1 MMPATAT
8 VGTDSPDR
16 PHKIDLYWEDLKV
29 GHRAVS
35 PGRTVTEADLT
46 NFAGLSGDY
55 NQLHVDVEYAK
66 SKGFGGRRVV
76 HGLLG
81 QAIGSGLYTR
91 TWLGTGTQKNMV
103 AMLKIEWFFRAPV
116 FVGDTLT
123 CTIEIIETRETS
135 KPDRGLARIKRQ
147 LFNQNEELVQE
158 GESVFLMYRQ
168 PAE

>member
-1 MMPATAT
+1 MSAVASDADAPE
-8 VGTDSPDR
+8 R
-16 PHKIDLYWEDLKV
+16 PHKVDLYWEDLKV

-66 SKGFGGRRVV
+66 TKGFGGKRVV

-103 AMLKIEWFFRAPV
+103 AMLQITCIFRGPI

-123 CTIEIIETRETS
+123 CTIEIVETRETS
-135 KPDRGLARIKRQ
+135 KPDRGLARLKRQ
-147 LFNQNEELVQE
+147 VYNQNGELVQD
-158 GESVFLMYRQ
+158 GESVFLMYREHT
-168 PAE
+168 A